1 MYLGYLGL
9 QGPYDLILR
18 TMQKVVSLACIPAA
32 HLAQLKGLIQQQSPV
47 SAFSG
52 MLCLFT

>member
-1 MYLGYLGL
+1 MHLGYLGL